1 MQDDSAYNG
10 VLARRSYEESNEVQ
24 NNFREEVGET
34 SSFVG
39 KWVSGAKQAGI
50 LLEQEIQDMGFFGS
64 AFERSVCTQTRNEV
78 WNEFGGDVVETYGFE
93 VKWGV
98 DAKEICSSLGYEI
111 KGEKACNRTLD
122 RSPWEAIV
130 NEVHNSS
137 KDGETFGFTL
147 SVLHSLISLYF
158 V

>member
-1 MQDDSAYNG
+1 M
-10 VLARRSYEESNEVQ
+10 
-24 NNFREEVGET
+24 
-34 SSFVG
+34 G
-39 KWVSGAKQAGI
+39 KWVNGAKQAGI
-50 LLEQEIQDMGFFGS
+50 LLEQEIQDRGFFGS
-64 AFERSVCTQTRNEV
+64 AFEMSVCTQTR
-78 WNEFGGDVVETYGFE
+78 WNEFGGDVVETYGVE

-98 DAKEICSSLGYEI
+98 DAKEIFSSLGYEI
-111 KGEKACNRTLD
+111 KGAKACNRTLE

-147 SVLHSLISLYF
+147 FVLHSLISLYF